1 MVNDVNIKTGT
12 ESTTTEM
19 QQTPPI
25 YVDERQNV
33 SYFLCIMDIY
43 VQLASSAWGY
53 FNELFCEFIRLN
65 FMNSCVLD
73 GVMEICNFVGF
84 SGSSFRI
91 CFQFCCKKIQFFWKY
106 EIKYSYTKLSNIL
119 RWIIHII
126 RSWNLCI
133 LILIK

>member
-43 VQLASSAWGY
+43 VQLASSTWGY

-84 SGSSFRI
+84 SGSFV
-91 CFQFCCKKIQFFWKY
+91 Q
-106 EIKYSYTKLSNIL
+106 
-119 RWIIHII
+119 
-126 RSWNLCI
+126 NLFSV
-133 LILIK
+133 LLQENTLFLKV